1 MGSSD
6 RPSQDAERDS
16 GDEYDGTEG
25 GGEELESSHRPDGS
39 KKQQKDYGGCEGKKP
54 RTNCQGAGRLQG
66 VIISASKS
74 SNSKQPATALTYND
88 SGLVPARL
96 KQPLTDF

>member
-25 GGEELESSHRPDGS
+25 GGEELESSH
-39 KKQQKDYGGCEGKKP
+39 KP
-54 RTNCQGAGRLQG
+54 GEEIMGF
-66 VIISASKS
+66 VKM
-74 SNSKQPATALTYND
+74 
-88 SGLVPARL
+88 
-96 KQPLTDF
+96 